1 MADPQQGLGQQIT
14 PAPGL
19 PFYGNAVPPAANPLP
34 ALSAQPPVP
43 APHILPAQVPIT
55 QPPPPTATLNGHPDD
70 LGILPGK

>member
-1 MADPQQGLGQQIT
+1 M
-14 PAPGL
+14 
-19 PFYGNAVPPAANPLP
+19 PAAPN
-34 ALSAQPPVP
+34 ALQSLAAQPPVP